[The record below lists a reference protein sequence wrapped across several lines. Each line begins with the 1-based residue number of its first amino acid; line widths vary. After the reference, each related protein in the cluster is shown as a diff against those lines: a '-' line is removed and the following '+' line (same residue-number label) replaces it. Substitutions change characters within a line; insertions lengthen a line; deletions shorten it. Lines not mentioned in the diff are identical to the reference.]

1 MKIEYEEIKQA
12 RIASD
17 LTQKE
22 LAEQTGV
29 NLSIIKA
36 LETGRG
42 TDKSNV
48 AALCKALGLRMDDIY
63 REDFRNT
70 KVISLVNNKGG
81 CGKTSVCGSLAYVFA
96 EMGNKVLLVDTD
108 AQRNLTSSYGLPKQK
123 KHFGMAIERE
133 ESLLDYIVPTSYENI
148 DFIVADVSMGT
159 MDMMMFTKL
168 HRENLV
174 RQSIAPVID
183 AGIYDFV
190 LMDTNPNLS
199 LLNFNVVN
207 ASDYIV
213 IPVQMASFDVEGIG
227 TVIDFIR
234 GIQKFN
240 PNVRILGIVINKYDL
255 RTRSITEAAEAEL
268 KTAYGDLI
276 LNTYLRTDVKI
287 QNAQWENRPIF
298 TRGASRLGREYRELS
313 KEILKRIKQPA
324 ALW

>member
-1 MKIEYEEIKQA
+1 MKIEYEEIKRA
-12 RIASD
+12 RIAFD

-42 TDKSNV
+42 TDKANV
-48 AALCKALGLRMDDIY
+48 AALCDALGLRLEDVY

-70 KVISLVNNKGG
+70 RVISLVNNKGG

-96 EMGNKVLLVDTD
+96 EMGYRVLLVDTD
-108 AQRNLTSSYGLPKQK
+108 AQRNLTSSYGLPKQE

-133 ESLLDYIVPTSYENI
+133 EGLLDYIIPTAYENI

-183 AGIYDFV
+183 AGIYDFI

-207 ASDYIV
+207 ASDYIL

-240 PNVRILGIVINKYDL
+240 PNVRMLGIVVNKYDL

-268 KTAYGDLI
+268 RAAYGDLI
-276 LNTYLRTDVKI
+276 LKTYLRTDVKI

-298 TRGASRLGREYRELS
+298 TKGASRLGKEYRELS
-313 KEILKRIKQPA
+313 KEILKRIKNA